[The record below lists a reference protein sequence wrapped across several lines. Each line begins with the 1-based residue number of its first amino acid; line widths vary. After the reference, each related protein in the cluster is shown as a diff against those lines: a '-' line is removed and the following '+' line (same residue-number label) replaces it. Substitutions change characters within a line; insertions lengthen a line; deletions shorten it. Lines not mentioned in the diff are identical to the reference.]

1 MGLSLTHTHTRSM
14 YRIRSKQWSHL
25 VSQVDARVDELVGL
39 DHVRR
44 RPRVDQ
50 VEQRA
55 GLAGVHGLRD
65 GFLRLRSAFRRR
77 ILLILP
83 LPGLALGGDRVSCRE
98 MMSNAGGEPA
108 VRRCGGMG
116 GEEGVRSK
124 AKR

>member
-44 RPRVDQ
+44 RPQLDQ
-50 VEQRA
+50 VVQRA
-55 GLAGVHGLRD
+55 GLAFVPGD
-65 GFLRLRSAFRRR
+65 GFLRLRSASRRR
-77 ILLILP
+77 ILLLLP
-83 LPGLALGGDRVSCRE
+83 LPGLALRVGGNRVSCRE
-98 MMSNAGGEPA
+98 RMSNEGGEPA

-116 GEEGVRSK
+116 GEG
-124 AKR
+124 